1 MRLSTVYLASVVFI
15 SATFLPFSTDAAD
28 YVVSSQEQY
37 KNVSSNLAPG
47 DNIVLKSG
55 VWQDFEIVLEGK
67 GTSEAPITLKAE
79 SKGDVLLTGKSNLR
93 LAGEHLVVS
102 GLVFKNGYTPSS
114 AVIAFRKNKESY
126 AYHSRVTDVVI
137 DNFNNPDKQESDYWV
152 ALYGKHNRFDH
163 NHLEGKR
170 NKGVTVAVRLDSEA
184 SQENYHTIDHNYFG
198 YRPTFGSN
206 GGETLRIGTSHYSL
220 TNSYTLVEN
229 NIFEQTNGE
238 VEIISVKSGKNTL
251 RGNVFLSARGTL
263 TLRHGNGNIVENNVF
278 LGNDVAHTGGIR
290 VINKN
295 QVIRNN
301 YLEGLKGYRFG
312 SGFTIMNGVPNS
324 PINRYHQVE
333 NATISNNTFINVDHI
348 HLAAGSDAERSAT
361 PQSSIFKDNV
371 VYNQNNTQPFS
382 IFDDVSGISFR
393 NNVTNT
399 DTANTIASGFDKQ
412 KLSLERAENGL
423 FYSKGAVQGIDAS
436 LSVIDK
442 ESVGT
447 SYYPKAVA
455 SDDFDTGN
463 TIAVEASADAL
474 KNAIATAQ
482 NGDVLV
488 LAEGEFVVP
497 SVLYIDDAI
506 TIKAE
511 NSHKTTLYFER
522 TALFEIRDG
531 GSLKLEGLVIS
542 GAQSPD
548 SSGNSVVRTKK
559 WGMVNNYRFT
569 LANTIVK
576 DLDIN
581 HSFSFFTSGKGA
593 FADAITL
600 SNNTFTSV
608 SGDILRLDKE
618 IEDYGIYNA
627 EYVTLKQNTFT
638 DIKGGVLKLYRGGT
652 DESTFGP
659 HLLMTNNVLNNVG
672 NGKRNKKAASV
683 FLHGVQVTDVESN
696 EFIQSAPLIIDHTV
710 GEPITSV
717 TDNTF
722 TSTPT
727 IQIQELH
734 AEGPHTAILKNNI
747 VAGKEASNL

>member
-1 MRLSTVYLASVVFI
+1 MRLSTVYLASVLFSGAI
-15 SATFLPFSTDAAD
+15 FLSFSIDAAD
-28 YVVSSQEQY
+28 YVVSSKEEY
-37 KNVSSNLAPG
+37 KRVSHKLMPG
-47 DNIVLKSG
+47 DNIILKSG
-55 VWQDFEIVLEGK
+55 VWQDFEILLEGK

-79 SKGDVLLTGKSNLR
+79 SKGDVVLSGKSNLR

-114 AVIAFRKNKESY
+114 AVIAFRKNKDSY
-126 AYHSRVTDVVI
+126 ANHSRVTEVVI

-163 NHLEGKR
+163 NHLERKR
-170 NKGVTVAVRLDSEA
+170 NKGVTVAVRLDSVA
-184 SQENYHTIDHNYFG
+184 SQENYHSIDHNYFG

-220 TNSYTLVEN
+220 TNSFTLVEN

-278 LGNDVAHTGGIR
+278 LGNEVAHTGGIR
-290 VINKN
+290 VINKD

-333 NATISNNTFINVDHI
+333 NATITNNTFINVDHI
-348 HLAAGSDAERSAT
+348 HLAAGSDAERSAAPKST
-361 PQSSIFKDNV
+361 IFKDNV
-371 VYNQNNTQPFS
+371 VYNQNDTQPFS
-382 IFDDVSGISFR
+382 IFDDVSGITFR

-399 DTANTIASGFDKQ
+399 DTASPIASGFDKQ
-412 KLSLERAENGL
+412 NLSLERAENGL
-423 FYSKGAVQGIDAS
+423 LYAKGLAQGVAAS
-436 LSVIDK
+436 LSVISK
-442 ESVGT
+442 ENVGT
-447 SYYPKAVA
+447 SYYPKTVM

-463 TIAVEASADAL
+463 TIAVEATAEAL
-474 KNAIATAQ
+474 KNALATAQ
-482 NGDVLV
+482 NGDVIE

-506 TIKAE
+506 TIKAR
-511 NSHKTTLYFER
+511 NLQKTTLYFER

-569 LANTIVK
+569 LENSIVK

-627 EYVTLKQNTFT
+627 EYVTLTQNTFT

-659 HLLMTNNVLNNVG
+659 HLLMTNNMLNNVG
-672 NGKRNKKAASV
+672 NGKRNKKGASV
-683 FLHGVQVTDVESN
+683 FLHGVQVTELEGN
-696 EFIQSAPLIIDHTV
+696 EFTQSAPLIIEHTV

-717 TDNTF
+717 IDNRF
-722 TSTPT
+722 TATPT

>member
-1 MRLSTVYLASVVFI
+1 MRLSTVYLASLLFT
-15 SATFLPFSTDAAD
+15 SASFLSFSIDAAD
-28 YVVSSQEQY
+28 YVVSSQEEY
-37 KNVSSNLAPG
+37 KNVSSSLTPG
-47 DNIVLKSG
+47 DTIILTSG
-55 VWQDFEIVLEGK
+55 VWQDFEILLEGE

-79 SKGDVLLTGKSNLR
+79 SKGDVVLSGKSNLR

-126 AYHSRVTDVVI
+126 ANHSRVTDVVI

-170 NKGVTVAVRLDSEA
+170 NKGVTVAVRLNSEA
-184 SQENYHTIDHNYFG
+184 SQENYHKIDHNYFG

-206 GGETLRIGTSHYSL
+206 GGETLRIGTSHFSL

-278 LGNDVAHTGGIR
+278 LGNEVAHTGGIR
-290 VINKN
+290 VINKD

-333 NATISNNTFINVDHI
+333 NATITNNTFINVDHI
-348 HLAAGSDAERSAT
+348 HLAAGSDAERSAAPKST
-361 PQSSIFKDNV
+361 IFKNNV
-371 VYNQNNTQPFS
+371 VYNQNDTQPFS

-393 NNVTNT
+393 DNVTNT
-399 DTANTIASGFDKQ
+399 ETASPIASGFDKQ
-412 KLSLERAENGL
+412 KISLKREGNGL
-423 FYSKGAVQGIDAS
+423 FYAKGIAQGVDES

-447 SYYPKAVA
+447 SYYPKTVV

-463 TIAVEASADAL
+463 TIAVEASAKAL

-482 NGDVLV
+482 NGDVLE

-506 TIKAE
+506 TIKAR
-511 NSHKTTLYFER
+511 NSQKTTLYFER

-672 NGKRNKKAASV
+672 NGKRNKKGASV
-683 FLHGVQVTDVESN
+683 FLHGVQVTDVQSN
-696 EFIQSAPLIIDHTV
+696 EFIQSGPLIIDHTV

-717 TDNTF
+717 IDNTF
-722 TSTPT
+722 TATPT

>member
-1 MRLSTVYLASVVFI
+1 MRLSTVYLASLLFT
-15 SATFLPFSTDAAD
+15 SASFLSFSTDAAD
-28 YVVSSQEQY
+28 YVVSSQEEY
-37 KNVSSNLAPG
+37 KNVSGNLTPG
-47 DNIVLKSG
+47 DTIILTSG
-55 VWQDFEIVLEGK
+55 VWQDFEILLEGK

-79 SKGDVLLTGKSNLR
+79 SKGDVVLSGKSNLR

-126 AYHSRVTDVVI
+126 ANHSRVTDVVI

-170 NKGVTVAVRLDSEA
+170 NKGVTVAVRLNSEA

-206 GGETLRIGTSHYSL
+206 GGETLRIGTSHFSL

-278 LGNDVAHTGGIR
+278 LGNEVAHTGGIR
-290 VINKN
+290 VINKD

-333 NATISNNTFINVDHI
+333 NATITNNTFVNVDHI
-348 HLAAGSDAERSAT
+348 HLAAGSDAERSAAPKST
-361 PQSSIFKDNV
+361 IFKDNV
-371 VYNQNNTQPFS
+371 VYNQNDTQPFS

-399 DTANTIASGFDKQ
+399 ETAKPIARGFDKQ
-412 KLSLERAENGL
+412 KLSLKRAVNGL
-423 FYSKGAVQGIDAS
+423 FYAEGTAQGVAKS
-436 LSVIDK
+436 LSVVSKD
-442 ESVGT
+442 SVGT
-447 SYYPKAVA
+447 SYYPKTVV
-455 SDDFDTGN
+455 SDDFDAGN
-463 TIAVEASADAL
+463 TIVVEASANAL

-482 NGDVLV
+482 SGDVLV
-488 LAEGEFVVP
+488 LDDGEFVVP
-497 SVLYIDDAI
+497 SVLYINDAI
-506 TIKAE
+506 TIKAK

-559 WGMVNNYRFT
+559 WGMVNNYRFS
-569 LANTIVK
+569 LENSIVK

-581 HSFSFFTSGKGA
+581 HSFSFFSSGKGA

-627 EYVTLKQNTFT
+627 EYVTLKRNTFT
-638 DIKGGVLKLYRGGT
+638 DIQGGVLKLYRGGT

-672 NGKRNKKAASV
+672 NGKRNKKGASV
-683 FLHGVQVTDVESN
+683 FLHGVQVVDVQSN

-717 TDNTF
+717 IDNTF
-722 TSTPT
+722 TATPT

-734 AEGPHTAILKNNI
+734 AEGPHTAILKNNS

>member
-1 MRLSTVYLASVVFI
+1 M
-15 SATFLPFSTDAAD
+15 
-28 YVVSSQEQY
+28 
-37 KNVSSNLAPG
+37 
-47 DNIVLKSG
+47 
-55 VWQDFEIVLEGK
+55 
-67 GTSEAPITLKAE
+67 
-79 SKGDVLLTGKSNLR
+79 
-93 LAGEHLVVS
+93 
-102 GLVFKNGYTPSS
+102 
-114 AVIAFRKNKESY
+114 
-126 AYHSRVTDVVI
+126 
-137 DNFNNPDKQESDYWV
+137 
-152 ALYGKHNRFDH
+152 
-163 NHLEGKR
+163 
-170 NKGVTVAVRLDSEA
+170 AVRLDSVA
-184 SQENYHTIDHNYFG
+184 SQENYHSIDHNYFG

-220 TNSYTLVEN
+220 TNSFTLVEN

-278 LGNDVAHTGGIR
+278 LGNEVAHTGGIR
-290 VINKN
+290 VINKD

-333 NATISNNTFINVDHI
+333 NATITNNTFINVDHI
-348 HLAAGSDAERSAT
+348 HLAAGSDAERSAAPKST
-361 PQSSIFKDNV
+361 IIKDNV
-371 VYNQNNTQPFS
+371 VYNQNDTQLFS
-382 IFDDVSGISFR
+382 IFDDVSGITFR

-399 DTANTIASGFDKQ
+399 DTASPIASGFDKQ
-412 KLSLERAENGL
+412 NLSLERAENGL
-423 FYSKGAVQGIDAS
+423 LYAKGLAQGVAAS
-436 LSVIDK
+436 LSVISK
-442 ESVGT
+442 ENVGT
-447 SYYPKAVA
+447 SYYPKTVM

-463 TIAVEASADAL
+463 TIAVEATAEAL
-474 KNAIATAQ
+474 KNALATAQ
-482 NGDVLV
+482 NGDVIE

-506 TIKAE
+506 TIKAR
-511 NSHKTTLYFER
+511 NMQKTTLYFER

-569 LANTIVK
+569 LENSIVK

-627 EYVTLKQNTFT
+627 EYVTLTQNTFT

-659 HLLMTNNVLNNVG
+659 HLLMTNNMLNNVG
-672 NGKRNKKAASV
+672 NGKRNKKGASV
-683 FLHGVQVTDVESN
+683 FLHGVQVTDVEGN
-696 EFIQSAPLIIDHTV
+696 EFTQSAPLIIDHTV

-717 TDNTF
+717 IDNRF
-722 TSTPT
+722 TATPT

>member
-1 MRLSTVYLASVVFI
+1 MRLSTVYLASVLFSGAI
-15 SATFLPFSTDAAD
+15 FLSFSIDAAD
-28 YVVSSQEQY
+28 YVVSSKEEY
-37 KNVSSNLAPG
+37 KRVSHKLMPG
-47 DNIVLKSG
+47 DNIILKSG
-55 VWQDFEIVLEGK
+55 VWQDFEILLEGK

-79 SKGDVLLTGKSNLR
+79 SKGDVVLSGKSNLR

-114 AVIAFRKNKESY
+114 AVIAFRKNKDSY
-126 AYHSRVTDVVI
+126 ANHSRVTEVVI

-163 NHLEGKR
+163 NHLERKR
-170 NKGVTVAVRLDSEA
+170 NKGVTVAVRLDSVA
-184 SQENYHTIDHNYFG
+184 SQENYHSIDHNYFG

-220 TNSYTLVEN
+220 TNSFTLVEN

-278 LGNDVAHTGGIR
+278 LGNEVAHTGGIR
-290 VINKN
+290 VINKD

-333 NATISNNTFINVDHI
+333 NATITNNTFINVDHI
-348 HLAAGSDAERSAT
+348 HLAAGSDAERSAAPKST
-361 PQSSIFKDNV
+361 IFKDNV
-371 VYNQNNTQPFS
+371 VYNQNDTQPFS
-382 IFDDVSGISFR
+382 IFDDVSGITFR

-399 DTANTIASGFDKQ
+399 DTASPIASGFDKQ
-412 KLSLERAENGL
+412 NLSLERAENGL
-423 FYSKGAVQGIDAS
+423 LYAKGLAQGVAAS
-436 LSVIDK
+436 LSVISK
-442 ESVGT
+442 ENVGT
-447 SYYPKAVA
+447 SYYPKTVM

-463 TIAVEASADAL
+463 TIAVEATAEAL
-474 KNAIATAQ
+474 KNALATAQ
-482 NGDVLV
+482 NGDVIE

-506 TIKAE
+506 TIKAR
-511 NSHKTTLYFER
+511 NLQKTTLYFER

-569 LANTIVK
+569 LENSIVK

-627 EYVTLKQNTFT
+627 EYVTLTQNTFT

-659 HLLMTNNVLNNVG
+659 HLLMTNNMLNNVG
-672 NGKRNKKAASV
+672 NGKRNKKGASV
-683 FLHGVQVTDVESN
+683 FLHGVQVTDVEGN
-696 EFIQSAPLIIDHTV
+696 EFTQSAPLIIEHTV

-717 TDNTF
+717 IDNRF
-722 TSTPT
+722 TATPT

>member
-1 MRLSTVYLASVVFI
+1 MRLSTVYLASVLFSGAI
-15 SATFLPFSTDAAD
+15 FLSFSIDAAD
-28 YVVSSQEQY
+28 YVVSSKEEY
-37 KNVSSNLAPG
+37 KRVSHKLMPG
-47 DNIVLKSG
+47 DNIILKSG
-55 VWQDFEIVLEGK
+55 VWQDFEILLEGK

-79 SKGDVLLTGKSNLR
+79 SKGDVVLSGKSNLR

-114 AVIAFRKNKESY
+114 AVIAFRKNKDSY
-126 AYHSRVTDVVI
+126 ANHSRVTEVVI

-163 NHLEGKR
+163 NHLERKR
-170 NKGVTVAVRLDSEA
+170 NKGVTVAVRLDSVA
-184 SQENYHTIDHNYFG
+184 SQENYHSIDHNYFG

-220 TNSYTLVEN
+220 TNSFTLVEN

-278 LGNDVAHTGGIR
+278 LGNEVAHTGGIR
-290 VINKN
+290 VINKD

-333 NATISNNTFINVDHI
+333 NATITNNTFINVDHI
-348 HLAAGSDAERSAT
+348 HLAAGSDAERSAAPKST
-361 PQSSIFKDNV
+361 IIKDNV
-371 VYNQNNTQPFS
+371 VYNQNDTQPFS
-382 IFDDVSGISFR
+382 IFDDVSGITFR

-399 DTANTIASGFDKQ
+399 DTASPIVSGFDKQ
-412 KLSLERAENGL
+412 NLSLERAENGL
-423 FYSKGAVQGIDAS
+423 LYAKGLAQGVAAS
-436 LSVIDK
+436 LSVISK
-442 ESVGT
+442 ENVGT
-447 SYYPKAVA
+447 SYYPKTVM

-463 TIAVEASADAL
+463 TIAVEATAEAL
-474 KNAIATAQ
+474 KDAIATAQ
-482 NGDVLV
+482 NGDVIE

-506 TIKAE
+506 TIKAR
-511 NSHKTTLYFER
+511 NLQKTTLYFER

-569 LANTIVK
+569 LENSIVK

-627 EYVTLKQNTFT
+627 EYVTLTQNTFT

-659 HLLMTNNVLNNVG
+659 HLLMTNNMLNNVG
-672 NGKRNKKAASV
+672 NGKRNKKGASV
-683 FLHGVQVTDVESN
+683 FLHGVQVTELEGN
-696 EFIQSAPLIIDHTV
+696 EFTQSAPLIIEHTV

-717 TDNTF
+717 IDNRF
-722 TSTPT
+722 TATPT

>member
-1 MRLSTVYLASVVFI
+1 MRLSTVYLASVLFT
-15 SATFLPFSTDAAD
+15 SASFLSFSTDAAD
-28 YVVSSQEQY
+28 YVVSSQEEY
-37 KNVSSNLAPG
+37 KNVSGNLTPG
-47 DNIVLKSG
+47 DTIILTSG
-55 VWQDFEIVLEGK
+55 VWQDFEILLEGK

-79 SKGDVLLTGKSNLR
+79 SKGDVVLSGKSNLR

-114 AVIAFRKNKESY
+114 AVIAFRKNKERY
-126 AYHSRVTDVVI
+126 ANHSRVTDVVI

-206 GGETLRIGTSHYSL
+206 GGETLRIGTSHFSL

-278 LGNDVAHTGGIR
+278 LGNEVAHTGGIR
-290 VINKN
+290 VINKD

-333 NATISNNTFINVDHI
+333 NATITNNTFVNVDHI
-348 HLAAGSDAERSAT
+348 HLAAGSDAERSAAPKST
-361 PQSSIFKDNV
+361 IFKDNV
-371 VYNQNNTQPFS
+371 VYNQNDTQPFS

-399 DTANTIASGFDKQ
+399 ETAKPIARGFDKQ
-412 KLSLERAENGL
+412 KLLLKRAANGL
-423 FYSKGAVQGIDAS
+423 FYAEGTAQGVAKS
-436 LSVIDK
+436 LSVVSKD
-442 ESVGT
+442 SVGT
-447 SYYPKAVA
+447 SYYPKTVV
-455 SDDFDTGN
+455 SDDFDAGN
-463 TIAVEASADAL
+463 TIVVEASANAL

-482 NGDVLV
+482 SGDVLV
-488 LAEGEFVVP
+488 LDDGEFVVP
-497 SVLYIDDAI
+497 SVLYINDAI
-506 TIKAE
+506 TIKAK

-542 GAQSPD
+542 GAKSPD

-559 WGMVNNYRFT
+559 WGMVNNYRFS
-569 LANTIVK
+569 LENSIVK

-581 HSFSFFTSGKGA
+581 HSFSFFSSGKGA

-627 EYVTLKQNTFT
+627 EYVTLEQNTFT
-638 DIKGGVLKLYRGGT
+638 DIQGGVLKLYRGGT

-672 NGKRNKKAASV
+672 NGKRNKKGASV
-683 FLHGVQVTDVESN
+683 FLHGVQVTDVQSN

-717 TDNTF
+717 IDNTF
-722 TSTPT
+722 TATPT